1 LNRDLSSRTGGYP
14 PLRYVDVDDT
24 QLQDFPQLAAA
35 AAEGRRP
42 PIVLV
47 GDEVKYPGAIS
58 VYWVREQLAE
68 LGVPG
73 FAQPREARA

>member
-1 LNRDLSSRTGGYP
+1 MKTGGYP
-14 PLRYVDVDDT
+14 PLRYVDIDDSEM
-24 QLQDFPQLAAA
+24 QDYPSLAAA

-42 PIVLV
+42 PWVLV

-58 VYWVREQLAE
+58 IYWVREQLAE

-73 FAQPREARA
+73 FQPVAREARA